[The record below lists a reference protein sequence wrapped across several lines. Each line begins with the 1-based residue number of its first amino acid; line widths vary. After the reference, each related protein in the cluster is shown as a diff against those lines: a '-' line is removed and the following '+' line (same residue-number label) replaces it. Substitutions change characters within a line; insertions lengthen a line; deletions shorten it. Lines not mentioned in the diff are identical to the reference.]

1 MRRPVEG
8 PNSHDNRY
16 SVRAPDNERSVYT
29 GWARDSESIDG
40 FLEERPSV
48 GIANK
53 KPPVL
58 DLDVIGENGLGRGI
72 HVGDKSTPVQCNRRH
87 AHRSERGGGGRSS
100 AGGDLDQ
107 APGERS
113 KKALF
118 LSADRVHV

>member
-1 MRRPVEG
+1 
-8 PNSHDNRY
+8 
-16 SVRAPDNERSVYT
+16 
-29 GWARDSESIDG
+29 
-40 FLEERPSV
+40 V

-87 AHRSERGGGGRSS
+87 AHRSERGGGGRSG

-118 LSADRVHV
+118 LSADRVHI